1 MEEQQQPESNNEK
14 QEEIRSST
22 SSSSL
27 SSDYE
32 NYVIKANLCGM
43 LSRELKLDEIFY
55 DEMGTY
61 EPPTESGL
69 SNSNVIIPA
78 YYHIDKH
85 PSKIIDIDYYEIIKD
100 DIRNYRAL
108 NSYQL
113 EYIRN
118 LTSHELKNELIEIF
132 NECIKMF
139 NELIS
144 LPG

>member
-1 MEEQQQPESNNEK
+1 MEQQLESNDEK
-14 QEEIRSST
+14 QEELPSSS

-32 NYVIKANLCGM
+32 NYVIKANVCGM
-43 LSRELKLDEIFY
+43 LSRELKLDEVVY
-55 DEMGTY
+55 DEIGTY

-78 YYHIDKH
+78 YYHIDKD
-85 PSKIIDIDYYEIIKD
+85 PSKILDIDYYDIIKD
-100 DIRNYRAL
+100 DIRNYRVL

-118 LTSHELKNELIEIF
+118 LTSHELKNELIEVF
-132 NECIKMF
+132 NECIKGF
-139 NELIS
+139 NEIINLS
-144 LPG
+144 D